1 MGSRYE
7 RQASPAL
14 ARQVQ
19 ALEGGEDPVSQAA
32 GWVLAPVLGTF
43 VRWVLERALSA
54 GVSRLYFL
62 ARDGWFP
69 YRLAQTL
76 CQAWKLPV
84 ECRYLYGSR
93 LAWRQPLYAW
103 DHRQAVAH
111 LCRSGVAVTPDRVL
125 ARAGLSPRERAFLLA
140 QGGLEGERLL
150 SPRER
155 EALADRLADWKE
167 FLDVLDKR
175 SRRALPE
182 VEGYLRQEGLWD
194 PVPWAL
200 VDSGWMGTLQESLG
214 ALLEGLGWQGTLRG
228 WYWGLYRAPRRGTW
242 DCCYF
247 RPGRDLSRQASFE
260 PSFFEGV
267 FSAPH
272 GMTVGYLQKGGR
284 FFPQLEESRPLPL
297 VAWETWLFCR
307 YGALLAKEPG
317 GLEALPQGREVQPL
331 LRLLLTRPTRAEAEA
346 FGALPFSDDPARGV
360 ETPLAAPLAKEE
372 LSRRRLLSWALFRE
386 RMPPSAWLPG
396 SAVLAGAE
404 EVLPVL
410 DRIRWARVLRLA
422 ARARW

>member
-7 RQASPAL
+7 QQASPSL

-43 VRWVLERALSA
+43 VRWVLERALAA

-125 ARAGLSPRERAFLLA
+125 ARAGLSPQERAFLLA

-167 FLDVLDKR
+167 FLDVLDQR
-175 SRRALPE
+175 SRRALP
-182 VEGYLRQEGLWD
+182 VGPG
-194 PVPWAL
+194 
-200 VDSGWMGTLQESLG
+200 SLG
-214 ALLEGLGWQGTLRG
+214 LGGQRLDGHVAG
-228 WYWGLYRAPRRGTW
+228 E
-242 DCCYF
+242 
-247 RPGRDLSRQASFE
+247 PGRAAGGFRLAGDPAGLVLGAVPGAAERDVGLLLLSARTGSF
-260 PSFFEGV
+260 PAGV
-267 FSAPH
+267 F
-272 GMTVGYLQKGGR
+272 
-284 FFPQLEESRPLPL
+284 
-297 VAWETWLFCR
+297 
-307 YGALLAKEPG
+307 
-317 GLEALPQGREVQPL
+317 
-331 LRLLLTRPTRAEAEA
+331 
-346 FGALPFSDDPARGV
+346 
-360 ETPLAAPLAKEE
+360 
-372 LSRRRLLSWALFRE
+372 
-386 RMPPSAWLPG
+386 
-396 SAVLAGAE
+396 
-404 EVLPVL
+404 
-410 DRIRWARVLRLA
+410 
-422 ARARW
+422 